1 MDHCFDVEIWTYW
14 RYRTADGD
22 IAVAWRRRRQLPV
35 EIRRRRMHS
44 LAQILAEWSSLAKPG
59 LLISG
64 KLIPISKAGRG
75 MRLMLAKP
83 VMGHLRIVLAEL
95 SVSLSLLVVSLA
107 PILGY
112 RYDSAENQRRNYMT
126 VFSHEF
132 DKPGVAPSL
141 RGSFRPPCCF

>member
-1 MDHCFDVEIWTYW
+1 MEE
-14 RYRTADGD
+14 A
-22 IAVAWRRRRQLPV
+22 RQLPV
-35 EIRRRRMHS
+35 KIRRRRMHS

-64 KLIPISKAGRG
+64 KSIPISKAGRG
-75 MRLMLAKP
+75 MRSMLAKP
-83 VMGHLRIVLAEL
+83 VMGHLLIVLAEL
-95 SVSLSLLVVSLA
+95 SVSLSFLVVSLA

-112 RYDSAENQRRNYMT
+112 QMT

-141 RGSFRPPCCF
+141 RGSFRGRCCF